1 LGSLTLER
9 EDLTRAV
16 EPDSCF
22 YIENERRVRGLQVLS
37 FPQDPPPDLVVE
49 SDNTRSSIDKFRL
62 YAALG
67 VPELWRYRR
76 KTLEVYQLL
85 EERYERCGES
95 RAFPFLPIDE
105 VPMLI
110 GQSQEVG
117 QRTVVR
123 MFRQRIRE
131 LRQQ

>member
-1 LGSLTLER
+1 
-9 EDLTRAV
+9 
-16 EPDSCF
+16 
-22 YIENERRVRGLQVLS
+22 LS

-62 YAALG
+62 HAALG

-105 VPMLI
+105 IPRLI
-110 GQSQEVG
+110 EQSQESG
-117 QRTVVR
+117 QRSVVKI
-123 MFRQRIRE
+123 FQQRIRE
-131 LRQQ
+131 LLQHDSL